1 MIGSCAKQGYTPHL
15 LVGDGSYQKG
25 FLGKPGTNGM
35 VGADSNTPFFD
46 TSSPAIESMTKGL
59 NQTNPSIT
67 KSSSYDDTAVWNWA
81 IGNMLVEALKAGNLG
96 ASTPVT
102 PAALRNAL
110 FTLHTTTAGGLITP
124 ITMTK
129 GQPETNDCY
138 YEIGHQEQQVH
149 GPGRSEGDLCSVEL
163 SSRRV
168 RASSLRTPA
177 LQVQRIGVRPGHDG
191 PDGG

>member
-1 MIGSCAKQGYTPHL
+1 
-15 LVGDGSYQKG
+15 
-25 FLGKPGTNGM
+25 
-35 VGADSNTPFFD
+35 
-46 TSSPAIESMTKGL
+46 
-59 NQTNPSIT
+59 
-67 KSSSYDDTAVWNWA
+67 
-81 IGNMLVEALKAGNLG
+81 MLVEALKAGNLG

-124 ITMTK
+124 VTMTK

-138 YEIGHQEQQVH
+138 YEIGLKSNKFTV
-149 GPGRSEGDLCSVEL
+149 PGGLKATCVSVEL